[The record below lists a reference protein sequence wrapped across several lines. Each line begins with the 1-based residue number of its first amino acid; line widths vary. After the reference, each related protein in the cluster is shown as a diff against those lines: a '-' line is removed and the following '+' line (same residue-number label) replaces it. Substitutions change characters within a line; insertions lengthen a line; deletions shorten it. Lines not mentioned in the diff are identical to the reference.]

1 MGAAKRAGRI
11 IGAVIIVQMVG
22 GFLLN
27 FVLEAPLFG
36 APGFLVNAAPHALQV
51 GVAALS
57 GLVTEGL
64 WLVTAV
70 VVLPFFW
77 QRSQRHALALIALA
91 AVLLAAAVFESAGVM
106 SMLSASQA
114 YAKADVAVR
123 GQFELVR
130 IAVASA
136 RNWAHFSARILDG
149 VTLFVFY
156 AGLYRF
162 ALIPRWLAGIGLLA
176 VPLMITGLL
185 MPFFGNEVIFPLLA
199 PLGLSQLML
208 ALWLLVKGF
217 RDGQQLADMELAP
230 AGL

>member
-1 MGAAKRAGRI
+1 MVTAKRAGRI
-11 IGAVIIVQMVG
+11 IGVVIIVQMVG
-22 GFLLN
+22 GFLVN

-36 APGFLVNAAPHALQV
+36 APGFLVNGAPHAPQIA
-51 GVAALS
+51 VAALS
-57 GLVTEGL
+57 GLIAEGL

-70 VVLPFFW
+70 TVFPLFW
-77 QRSQRHALALIALA
+77 QRSQRLALGLIALA

-114 YAKADVAVR
+114 YVNADAAGR

-130 IAVASA
+130 VVVASA
-136 RNWAHFSARILDG
+136 RNWAHFIARILDG
-149 VTLFVFY
+149 VMLLVFY
-156 AGLYRF
+156 TGMYRY
-162 ALIPRWLAGIGLLA
+162 ALIPRVLAGLGLIA

-208 ALWLLVKGF
+208 AVWLIAKGLRDEVVKPV
-217 RDGQQLADMELAP
+217 EV
-230 AGL
+230 